1 MILDA
6 IRASGGTAAVGR
18 RAAFHDNAR
27 MRLSSPARWA
37 PPAATLGL
45 WALAAGSALFWGLR
59 LSAPPAGP
67 VYAPVVPAAPPAD
80 SAALARVLGAV
91 RAEAPVAAPASSR
104 FVLQGVLADVSGGG
118 GAALIAVD
126 GQPAR
131 PYRVGATVA
140 PGYVLQ
146 SVARRRAVLAGN
158 GARMAL
164 DMPALR

>member
-1 MILDA
+1 
-6 IRASGGTAAVGR
+6 
-18 RAAFHDNAR
+18 
-27 MRLSSPARWA
+27 MRLSSPARWT
-37 PPAATLGL
+37 PPAATLCL

-59 LSAPPAGP
+59 LSAPVEGVA
-67 VYAPVVPAAPPAD
+67 YAPVAAAPVPAD
-80 SAALARVLGAV
+80 DAALARVLGAV
-91 RAEAPVAAPASSR
+91 RAEAQPAAPASSR

-146 SVARRRAVLAGN
+146 SVARRGAVLGGN
-158 GARMAL
+158 GSRMAL
-164 DMPALR
+164 DMPPLK